1 MSAEITVSLVSFRFC
16 ADPATNLDRHSA
28 WLETLARSA
37 GTRPDLVLFPEFSLT
52 GWTYDPDAA
61 LDLDSP
67 LVARAVDLASE
78 FATAVGFGLVERRG
92 GVRCNSFVVAGPDG
106 VAGVMRKIN
115 LTPAELPHFSPGR
128 ELPVIEVAHGRLAGV
143 RLGVAIC
150 ADATRF
156 EVIHLLSL
164 RGAELILAP
173 HANSLASY
181 GGNRDGWIRWRR
193 ERWLLFAR
201 DCAVTIA
208 GVSCAGRP
216 APEMPA
222 VEDSGDQR
230 AQRFCG
236 GAMIV
241 DSDGTAG
248 TVLDGA
254 GNEEAAVSGT
264 IDVAALRQARRTH
277 RLLNSFQAAIV
288 YNRPDGWR
296 HGNAQGKEGIDERT
310 R

>member
-1 MSAEITVSLVSFRFC
+1 MSAEIAVGLVSFRFC
-16 ADPATNLDRHSA
+16 ADPAINLDRHGA
-28 WLETLARSA
+28 WLNTLVSGADT
-37 GTRPDLVLFPEFSLT
+37 GPDLVLFPEFSLT
-52 GWTYDPDAA
+52 GWTYDPGAA
-61 LDLDSP
+61 LELDSP
-67 LVARAVDLASE
+67 LVGRAVGLASE

-92 GVRCNSFVVAGPDG
+92 GVRYNTFVVAGAG
-106 VAGVMRKIN
+106 GIAGVMRKIN
-115 LTPAELPHFSPGR
+115 LTPAERPHFSPGR
-128 ELPVIEVAHGRLAGV
+128 ELPVIEVADGRLAGV
-143 RLGVAIC
+143 RLGVAVC

-156 EVIHLLSL
+156 EMIHLLSL
-164 RGAELILAP
+164 RGAEVILAP

-193 ERWLLFAR
+193 ERWPLFAR

-216 APEMPA
+216 APGLPPVDDA
-222 VEDSGDQR
+222 GDER

-241 DSDGTAG
+241 DHDGTAG

-254 GNEEAAVSGT
+254 GNEEAAVTGT
-264 IDVAALRQARRTH
+264 IDAAALRQARRTH

-296 HGNAQGKEGIDERT
+296 HGNPSAHSGR
-310 R
+310 

>member
-1 MSAEITVSLVSFRFC
+1 MSAEITVSLISFRFC
-16 ADPATNLDRHSA
+16 ADPTTNLDRHGA

-37 GTRPDLVLFPEFSLT
+37 DTKPDLVLFPEFSLT

-67 LVARAVDLASE
+67 LVARAVGLASE

-92 GVRCNSFVVAGPDG
+92 AMRCNSFVVAGPDG
-106 VAGVMRKIN
+106 IAGVMRKIN
-115 LTPAELPHFSPGR
+115 LTPAECRHYQPGR
-128 ELPVIEVAHGRLAGV
+128 ELPVIEVAAGRVAGV
-143 RLGVAIC
+143 RMGVAIC

-156 EVIHLLSL
+156 EMIHLLSL
-164 RGAELILAP
+164 RGAEVILAP

-181 GGNRDGWIRWRR
+181 GGNRDGWICWRR
-193 ERWLLFAR
+193 ERWPLFAR
-201 DCAVTIA
+201 DCAVAIA
-208 GVSCAGRP
+208 GVSCAGRAGP
-216 APEMPA
+216 GLPSVDDA
-222 VEDSGDQR
+222 GDVM

-254 GNEEAAVSGT
+254 GNEEAAVTGT

-288 YNRPDGWR
+288 YNRRGGWQ
-296 HGNAQGKEGIDERT
+296 HGIPSVDC
-310 R
+310 

>member
-1 MSAEITVSLVSFRFC
+1 M
-16 ADPATNLDRHSA
+16 
-28 WLETLARSA
+28 
-37 GTRPDLVLFPEFSLT
+37 LFPEFSLT

-67 LVARAVDLASE
+67 LVGRAVGLASE

-92 GVRCNSFVVAGPDG
+92 GVRCNSFVVAGSGRRRRRDAQDQPDPG
-106 VAGVMRKIN
+106 RAAR
-115 LTPAELPHFSPGR
+115 TFSPGR
-128 ELPVIEVAHGRLAGV
+128 ELPVIEVAAGRMAGV
-143 RLGVAIC
+143 RMGVAIC

-156 EVIHLLSL
+156 EMIHLLSL
-164 RGAELILAP
+164 RGAEVILAP

-181 GGNRDGWIRWRR
+181 GGSRDGWIRWRR
-193 ERWLLFAR
+193 ERWPLFAR

-216 APEMPA
+216 ARACPPVDDA
-222 VEDSGDQR
+222 GDER

-248 TVLDGA
+248 TVLEGA
-254 GNEEAAVSGT
+254 GNEEAAVTGT

-277 RLLNSFQAAIV
+277 PLLNSFQAAIV

-296 HGNAQGKEGIDERT
+296 HGNPPA
-310 R
+310 

>member
-1 MSAEITVSLVSFRFC
+1 MGAEITVSLVSFRFC
-16 ADPATNLDRHSA
+16 ADPASNLDRHGA
-28 WLETLARSA
+28 WLEALVKSA
-37 GTRPDLVLFPEFSLT
+37 GTPPDLVLFPEFSLT
-52 GWTYDPDAA
+52 GWAYDPGAA

-67 LVARAVDLASE
+67 LAARAVDLASE

-92 GVRCNSFVVAGPDG
+92 GVRYNSFVVAGPDG

-128 ELPVIEVAHGRLAGV
+128 ELPVIEVAAGRVAGV
-143 RLGVAIC
+143 RMGIAIC

-156 EVIHLLSL
+156 EMIHLLSL
-164 RGAELILAP
+164 RGAEVILAP

-193 ERWLLFAR
+193 ERWPLFAR

-216 APEMPA
+216 DPEMPT
-222 VEDSGDQR
+222 VEDAGDER
-230 AQRFCG
+230 AQRYCG

-254 GNEEAAVSGT
+254 GNEEAAVTGT
-264 IDVAALRQARRTH
+264 VDVTALRQARRTH

-296 HGNAQGKEGIDERT
+296 RGTPPG
-310 R
+310 

>member
-1 MSAEITVSLVSFRFC
+1 MGAEITVSLVSFRFC
-16 ADPATNLDRHSA
+16 ADPAINLDRHGA
-28 WLETLARSA
+28 WLEALVKSA
-37 GTRPDLVLFPEFSLT
+37 GTPPDLVLFPEFSLT

-67 LVARAVDLASE
+67 LVGRAVGLASE
-78 FATAVGFGLVERRG
+78 FATAIGFGLVERRG
-92 GVRCNSFVVAGPDG
+92 GVRCNSFVVAGADG

-128 ELPVIEVAHGRLAGV
+128 ELPVIEVAPGRVAGV
-143 RLGVAIC
+143 RMGVAIC

-156 EVIHLLSL
+156 EMIHLLSL

-193 ERWLLFAR
+193 ERWPLFAR
-201 DCAVTIA
+201 DCAVAIA
-208 GVSCAGRP
+208 GVSCAGQAGP
-216 APEMPA
+216 GLPSVDDA
-222 VEDSGDQR
+222 GDAR

-248 TVLDGA
+248 TVLEGA

-264 IDVAALRQARRTH
+264 IDVAALRHARRTH
-277 RLLNSFQAAIV
+277 RLLNSFQATIV
-288 YNRPDGWR
+288 YNRLDGWR
-296 HGNAQGKEGIDERT
+296 HGNAPACG
-310 R
+310 

>member
-1 MSAEITVSLVSFRFC
+1 MSAEITVSLVSFRFG
-16 ADPATNLDRHSA
+16 ADTAINLNRHGA
-28 WLETLARSA
+28 WLERLARSA
-37 GTRPDLVLFPEFSLT
+37 DTKPDLVLFPEFSLT

-67 LVARAVDLASE
+67 LVGRAVGLASE

-92 GVRCNSFVVAGPDG
+92 GVRCNSFVIAAPDG
-106 VAGVMRKIN
+106 IAGVMRKIN
-115 LTPAELPHFSPGR
+115 LTRAELPHFSPGP
-128 ELPVIEVAHGRLAGV
+128 ELPVIEVSAGRLAGL

-156 EVIHLLSL
+156 EITHLLSL

-181 GGNRDGWIRWRR
+181 GGNRDGWLRWRR
-193 ERWLLFAR
+193 ERWPLFAR

-216 APEMPA
+216 APGLPPVDDA
-222 VEDSGDQR
+222 GDER

-248 TVLDGA
+248 TVLEGA
-254 GNEEAAVSGT
+254 GNEEGAVTGT
-264 IDVAALRQARRTH
+264 IDMDALRQARRTH
-277 RLLNSFQAAIV
+277 PLLNSFQAAIV

-296 HGNAQGKEGIDERT
+296 HGNGPACG
-310 R
+310 

>member
-16 ADPATNLDRHSA
+16 ADPAINLDRHGA
-28 WLETLARSA
+28 WLNTLVSGAD
-37 GTRPDLVLFPEFSLT
+37 TKPDLVLFPEFSLT

-61 LDLDSP
+61 LELDSP
-67 LVARAVDLASE
+67 LVGRAIGLASE
-78 FATAVGFGLVERRG
+78 FATVVGFGVVERRG

-115 LTPAELPHFSPGR
+115 LTPAECRHFHPGS
-128 ELPVIEVAHGRLAGV
+128 EVPVIEVSSGRLAGL

-156 EVIHLLSL
+156 EMIHLLSL
-164 RGAELILAP
+164 RGAEVILAP

-181 GGNRDGWIRWRR
+181 GGNRDGWLRWRR
-193 ERWLLFAR
+193 ERWPLFAR

-222 VEDSGDQR
+222 VDDAGDER

-241 DSDGTAG
+241 DCDGTARC
-248 TVLDGA
+248 VLDGA
-254 GNEEAAVSGT
+254 GNEEAAVTGT
-264 IDVAALRQARRTH
+264 IDVTALRHVRRKH
-277 RLLNSFQAAIV
+277 SLLNSFQAAIV

-296 HGNAQGKEGIDERT
+296 HGNPPIHSGRY

>member
-16 ADPATNLDRHSA
+16 ADPATNLDRHGA
-28 WLETLARSA
+28 WLETLSRSA
-37 GTRPDLVLFPEFSLT
+37 DSKPDFVLFPEFSLT

-67 LVARAVDLASE
+67 LVARAVGLASE

-92 GVRCNSFVVAGPDG
+92 GVRYNSFVVAGPDG
-106 VAGVMRKIN
+106 FAGLMRKIN
-115 LTPAELPHFSPGR
+115 LTPAECRHFTPSS
-128 ELPVIEVAHGRLAGV
+128 ELPVIEVSAGRLAGL
-143 RLGVAIC
+143 RMGVAIC

-156 EVIHLLSL
+156 EMIHLLSL
-164 RGAELILAP
+164 RGAEVILAP

-193 ERWLLFAR
+193 ERWPLFAR

-216 APEMPA
+216 APELPA
-222 VEDSGDQR
+222 VEDAGDQR

-236 GAMIV
+236 GAVIV

-248 TVLDGA
+248 CVLDGA
-254 GNEEAAVSGT
+254 GNEEGAVTGT

-277 RLLNSFQAAIV
+277 PLLNSFQAAIV

-296 HGNAQGKEGIDERT
+296 HGTPPG
-310 R
+310 

>member
-16 ADPATNLDRHSA
+16 ADPAINLDRHAA

-61 LDLDSP
+61 LELDSAP
-67 LVARAVDLASE
+67 VGRAVGLASE
-78 FATAVGFGLVERRG
+78 FTTVVGFGLVERRG
-92 GVRCNSFVVAGPDG
+92 DARSNSFVVAGPEG

-156 EVIHLLSL
+156 ELFHLLSL
-164 RGAELILAP
+164 RGAEVILAP

-193 ERWLLFAR
+193 ERWPLFAR
-201 DCAVTIA
+201 DCALTIA

-222 VEDSGDQR
+222 VDDAGDER

-248 TVLDGA
+248 TVLEGA
-254 GNEEAAVSGT
+254 GNEEGAVTGT
-264 IDVAALRQARRTH
+264 IDMAALRQARRTH
-277 RLLNSFQAAIV
+277 PLLNSFQAAIV

-296 HGNAQGKEGIDERT
+296 HGTPPG
-310 R
+310 